1 MRLYNT
7 LSRRI
12 EEFVPVGGE
21 VRMYVCGP
29 NLYAPCHLGHAM
41 SYIIFD
47 VLRRYMEFRGYRVRH
62 VQNFTDVEDN
72 IILRARALG
81 RTIYDLAQEH
91 IQLFFRQMDA
101 LNVLHAHH
109 YPRATEEIPAMV
121 DMIQELLRKGYA
133 YQVRGDVY
141 FRVLRFPDYGK
152 LSGRSLDSLLAG
164 ARVEPGE
171 GKEHPAD
178 FALWKGAKEGEPSWE
193 SPFGPGRPGWHIEC
207 SAMSLK
213 YLGQPLD
220 IHGGGQDL
228 IFPHHENEIA
238 QSEAYTG
245 QKPFA
250 RFWVHHGL
258 MRLPSSPEKMTRH
271 LGNLVPI
278 DEALERYGPDA
289 IRIFVL
295 GSHYRSPLTY
305 SEEALQAAKA
315 GAQRLRT
322 AVSLEGEGEGS
333 PLDPSPFRARFLEAM
348 DDDLSTPQALAT
360 LFDLAREINRARE
373 EGRDVTAAQATLR
386 ELAGVLGLTLREVA
400 PVALDAVPF
409 IELLIQVRQE
419 LRARQL
425 YHLADAIRSR
435 LAHLGI
441 VLEDTPQGT
450 RWRPRED

>member
-1 MRLYNT
+1 
-7 LSRRI
+7 
-12 EEFVPVGGE
+12 
-21 VRMYVCGP
+21 
-29 NLYAPCHLGHAM
+29 
-41 SYIIFD
+41 
-47 VLRRYMEFRGYRVRH
+47 
-62 VQNFTDVEDN
+62 
-72 IILRARALG
+72 
-81 RTIYDLAQEH
+81 
-91 IQLFFRQMDA
+91 
-101 LNVLHAHH
+101 
-109 YPRATEEIPAMV
+109 
-121 DMIQELLRKGYA
+121 
-133 YQVRGDVY
+133 
-141 FRVLRFPDYGK
+141 
-152 LSGRSLDSLLAG
+152 
-164 ARVEPGE
+164 
-171 GKEHPAD
+171 
-178 FALWKGAKEGEPSWE
+178 
-193 SPFGPGRPGWHIEC
+193 
-207 SAMSLK
+207 
-213 YLGQPLD
+213 
-220 IHGGGQDL
+220 
-228 IFPHHENEIA
+228 
-238 QSEAYTG
+238 
-245 QKPFA
+245 
-250 RFWVHHGL
+250 
-258 MRLPSSPEKMTRH
+258 
-271 LGNLVPI
+271 VPI

-435 LAHLGI
+435 LAQLGI